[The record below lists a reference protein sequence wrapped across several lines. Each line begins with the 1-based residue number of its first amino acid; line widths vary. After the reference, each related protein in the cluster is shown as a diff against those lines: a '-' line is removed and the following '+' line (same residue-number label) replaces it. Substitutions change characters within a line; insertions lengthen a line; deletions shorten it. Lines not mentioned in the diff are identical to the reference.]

1 MDREPHR
8 GTAVNRDWLPDRA
21 VLFTVAFGLIAVLL
35 ALVIGIFNVEPV
47 GAGQE
52 GIPNWAENV
61 LVAVA
66 TGALLK
72 IGDVISAVVTL
83 SSNRQ
88 VERLGNQLGQS
99 TPLADAPLPVTVDQP
114 ANDPIPVETKS

>member
-1 MDREPHR
+1 MKH
-8 GTAVNRDWLPDRA
+8 DWLPDRA
-21 VLFTVAFGLIAVLL
+21 ILFTVGFGLIAVLL

-47 GAGQE
+47 EAGQE

-61 LVAVA
+61 LVAVS

-72 IGDVISAVVTL
+72 IGDVISAVVAL
-83 SSNRQ
+83 ASNRQ

-99 TPLADAPLPVTVDQP
+99 TPTTDTPQPVTVKNQP
-114 ANDPIPVETKS
+114 SDPIPVETQP